1 MGAIRAQSFLGI
13 EIPAQRIPSLD
24 GLRAVS
30 IALVLWSH
38 FSIQW
43 PWGTRLAHQW
53 TGDLGPLGVRIF
65 FVISGFLITSLL
77 LAEQRRT
84 GRISL
89 QMFYFR
95 RTMRIFPAF
104 YAYLAAMAAATALK
118 LVDIP
123 LPDFGYALAYVM
135 NFVAEPNWNLGH
147 LWSLAVEEQF
157 YLLWPATFAFFGPGT
172 AFRAAAAVVL
182 LSPLIRFACM
192 YNPVTDPLIGLAFPT
207 IADPLAIGC
216 LLAGMREW
224 LGKQPF
230 YTSFLQSRRF
240 YLLPP
245 AIFVLNILPGTK
257 LRMLLTQSVLNICIA
272 VLIDGWT
279 RFPAGRFAAF
289 LNWKPLRA
297 MGVLSYS
304 LYLWQQPFLNPRS
317 HAMFNQFPLS
327 LAASFA
333 CAYISYRVIEKPL
346 LNLRAS
352 LEQRW
357 KERTA
362 VAARNVPL
370 LAGEAGT
377 RRPLAS

>member
-1 MGAIRAQSFLGI
+1 MSVTRTQAFLGI

-38 FSIQW
+38 LSIQW
-43 PWGTRLAHQW
+43 PWGIDLAHRW
-53 TGDLGPLGVRIF
+53 TGNLGQLGVRFF

-77 LAEQRRT
+77 LTEQRRA

-89 QMFYFR
+89 PLFYFR

-104 YAYLAAMAAATALK
+104 CVFLAAMAAAAALK

-123 LPDFGYALAYVM
+123 ARDFVYGLSYVM
-135 NFVAEPNWNLGH
+135 NFVAEPDWNLGH

-157 YLLWPATFAFFGPGT
+157 YLLWPATFAFFGPAA
-172 AFRAAAAVVL
+172 AFRAAAAVVC

-224 LGKQPF
+224 LGKQPL
-230 YTSFLQSRRF
+230 YLWLLRSRGF
-240 YLLPP
+240 YLLP
-245 AIFVLNILPGTK
+245 AAVVAFNVLPGAK
-257 LRMLLTQSVLNICIA
+257 LRMLVYQSLMNICIA
-272 VLIDGWT
+272 VVIDRWT
-279 RFPAGRFAAF
+279 RFPSGRAAAF
-289 LNWKPLRA
+289 LNWRPLRA

-304 LYLWQQPFLNPRS
+304 LYLWQQPFLHPRP
-317 HAMFNQFPLS
+317 HGIFNQLPLS

-333 CAYISYRVIEKPL
+333 CAYLSYRLVEKPC

-352 LEQRW
+352 LERRW
-357 KERTA
+357 KQRTP
-362 VAARNVPL
+362 AASRDIPL
-370 LAGEAGT
+370 TA
-377 RRPLAS
+377 